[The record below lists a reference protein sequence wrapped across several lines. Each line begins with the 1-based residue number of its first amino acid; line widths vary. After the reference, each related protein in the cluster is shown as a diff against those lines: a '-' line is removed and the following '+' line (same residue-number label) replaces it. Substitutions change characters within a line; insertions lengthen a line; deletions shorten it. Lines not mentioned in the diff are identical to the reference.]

1 MRTHGA
7 ARTGAI
13 CYALWGVLHVLGAGM
28 QLSRLGREGGAG
40 LAAMLASA
48 GPPGVTMPAVA
59 APAAAFMGM
68 GAFNLLW
75 IGLLVTAIALT
86 LNWHNSRLGFWL
98 NLALVGLTDLGLVYY
113 LLLSRIMAWSDGG
126 VGLVLFVAALGFSSL
141 GRVVHGAATGRRL
154 QEV

>member
-1 MRTHGA
+1 MRTHWA

-59 APAAAFMGM
+59 APGKTLVK
-68 GAFNLLW
+68 GA
-75 IGLLVTAIALT
+75 GP
-86 LNWHNSRLGFWL
+86 
-98 NLALVGLTDLGLVYY
+98 
-113 LLLSRIMAWSDGG
+113 
-126 VGLVLFVAALGFSSL
+126 
-141 GRVVHGAATGRRL
+141 GRATRVR
-154 QEV
+154 